1 MSRHFGGFD
10 RFPVIA
16 RRWLR
21 ERERR
26 RWITTEATMDLNG
39 GDDGSRRRENIDV
52 EREEMDLGVE
62 REEMMVEDKGKVSLD
77 FYTLTTVVF
86 MKMSFDWW
94 YS

>member
-62 REEMMVEDKGKVSLD
+62 REEMMVEDKVE
-77 FYTLTTVVF
+77 
-86 MKMSFDWW
+86 
-94 YS
+94 

>member
-1 MSRHFGGFD
+1 
-10 RFPVIA
+10 
-16 RRWLR
+16 
-21 ERERR
+21 
-26 RWITTEATMDLNG
+26 MDLNG